1 MTNNK
6 IDFYVLKLKGCD
18 NEVTIEPKDVNGVG
32 MYQMVPI
39 FGVKDLVDD
48 DVMTEVFTGK
58 KISKSSSDDIE
69 NILTYTESRV
79 ANSKDLRRM
88 VELLNL
94 INKGY
99 DVVTAFNVVLENNDA
114 FNKTWYD
121 QYISDL
127 SKASEFYVNNMN
139 NLNRK

>member
-6 IDFYVLKLKGCD
+6 IDFYVLKLKGCAL
-18 NEVTIEPKDVNGVG
+18 EVTIEPKDVNRVG
-32 MYQMVPI
+32 IYQMVPI
-39 FGVKDLVDD
+39 FGVKDSIDG

-79 ANSKDLRRM
+79 ATSTDLRRM

-94 INKGY
+94 INIGY
-99 DVVTAFNVVLENNDA
+99 DVVTAFNVVLEDIEA